1 MPGEIMT
8 FDDYVLATSEPGT
21 DPYRDIEDLI
31 HPPRRI
37 YSGFLGG
44 TRKLKPTGD
53 AARDRLVAAKLQ
65 VRRTQE
71 D

>member
-8 FDDYVLATSEPGT
+8 FDDYVVATSEPGT
-21 DPYRDIEDLI
+21 DPYRE
-31 HPPRRI
+31 PPVRDYNAR
-37 YSGFLGG
+37 
-44 TRKLKPTGD
+44 TQKLKVTGD
-53 AARDRLVAAKLQ
+53 GHRDRLVAARLR